1 MTILDE
7 NSSFGEWAEVWAERK
22 VVGRSYKY
30 VTSTYNFVHHLE
42 NISTIPINK
51 VRSMNIEDI
60 LIDLAKYNPNTKK
73 PSSEKLLKNIRQTA
87 TAIFTFAINNCD
99 NLYRNPAKTADIPA
113 NATKKE
119 RTHISLDEQT
129 LVIDTPHRAR
139 LSAMIMLLCGLRAG
153 ELIALEWKNIDFD
166 NRVIHVCQSTYNIN
180 SNKLGIK
187 PKTKNGKSRN
197 VTIPS
202 ILYQQLYTE
211 YLRKKGKTAFVSTK
225 SNGRSMHTRSS
236 FERMWQSYLKRLE
249 ISFTPHQLR
258 HTYATMLYMAGVD
271 VKSASELLGH
281 SSIEITM
288 KIYTHLTEET
298 KIISISKYNQFLD
311 DNFGKNLQ

>member
-1 MTILDE
+1 MPILDE
-7 NSSFGEWAEVWAERK
+7 NSTFGEWADVWAKRK
-22 VVGRSYKY
+22 VIGRNYKY
-30 VTSTYNFVHHLE
+30 VTSIYNFVHHLE
-42 NISTIPINK
+42 SISTIPINK

-60 LIDLAKYNPNTKK
+60 LIDLSGYNPKTKK

-87 TAIFTFAINNCD
+87 TSIFTFAMNNCD
-99 NLYRNPAKTADIPA
+99 NLHRNPAKTATIPA

-119 RTHISLDEQT
+119 RTHISMEEQS
-129 LVIDTPHRAR
+129 LIMETPHRAR
-139 LSAMIMLLCGLRAG
+139 LSEMIMLLCGLRAG
-153 ELIALEWKNIDFD
+153 ELIALEWKNIDFE

-197 VTIPS
+197 VTIPN
-202 ILYQQLYTE
+202 ILYQSLYTE
-211 YLRKKGKTAFVSTK
+211 YLRKKGKTNFVTTK
-225 SNGRSMHTRSS
+225 SDGRSMQTRSS
-236 FERMWQSYLKRLE
+236 WERMWQSYLKKLE

-258 HTYATMLYMAGVD
+258 HTYATMLYMSGVD

-298 KIISISKYNQFLD
+298 KVISISKYDQFLSN
-311 DNFGKNLQ
+311 NFERNTK

>member
-1 MTILDE
+1 
-7 NSSFGEWAEVWAERK
+7 
-22 VVGRSYKY
+22 
-30 VTSTYNFVHHLE
+30 
-42 NISTIPINK
+42 
-51 VRSMNIEDI
+51 
-60 LIDLAKYNPNTKK
+60 
-73 PSSEKLLKNIRQTA
+73 
-87 TAIFTFAINNCD
+87 
-99 NLYRNPAKTADIPA
+99 
-113 NATKKE
+113 
-119 RTHISLDEQT
+119 
-129 LVIDTPHRAR
+129 
-139 LSAMIMLLCGLRAG
+139 MLLCGLRAG

-225 SNGRSMHTRSS
+225 SDGRSMHTRSS

-258 HTYATMLYMAGVD
+258 HTYATMLYMSGVD

-298 KIISISKYNQFLD
+298 KVISISKYDQFLSN
-311 DNFGKNLQ
+311 NFERNTK